1 MRKLLLLAAVAL
13 ATAFSAQSNVAVAQS
28 GQSLNPNTDKFMQD
42 GMNPYGATSKAAAPA
57 KAAKKG
63 KKGKKKMS
71 KKK

>member
-1 MRKLLLLAAVAL
+1 MRKLLLLAAFAL
-13 ATAFSAQSNVAVAQS
+13 ATAFAAQSNVAFAQS
-28 GQSLNPNTDKFMQD
+28 GQSLNPNTDKLMRD

-63 KKGKKKMS
+63 KKKKS